1 MKKEKFSCGPYHSL
15 RSFQGDRKSG
25 RHQCVGIKE
34 CHSERSVAKS
44 KNLGLISFFIFV
56 LLLAGCSVYDN
67 YDVDLMQDGFAAVSS
82 SSDSL
87 EKDLSSNNEPVAS
100 SSSDKKAK
108 SSSSASA
115 KNHSSNSENDL
126 VSSSSESSS
135 GVKSSAS
142 SVSSALSSGSSAS
155 AEPLSSSAES
165 VTSSSSE
172 GTFAS
177 SSSSVMSQSSSS
189 DELAQSS
196 SSDGPAVSSS
206 SSAISSSSNKSR
218 SSSSL
223 SDWVCGV
230 STIKSR
236 DYEYKTVQVGNTCWL
251 KENVHYVP
259 SRGKTTCYEGKT
271 SNCDKYGPLYNY
283 AAASMACPVGWKLPS
298 KTEVDELLDAAG
310 DDKPGLHLKSMD
322 DWENGV
328 GDDLLGMSILPA
340 GCGLDADA
348 GDLLYMF
355 QGESALFWSSE
366 VPENGTENAH
376 EIIFLVGSDNSVAM
390 EAQDDNVFY
399 VSVRCVK
406 E

>member
-1 MKKEKFSCGPYHSL
+1 MLG
-15 RSFQGDRKSG
+15 G
-25 RHQCVGIKE
+25 RVCHCVTLWV
-34 CHSERSVAKS
+34 VA
-44 KNLGLISFFIFV
+44 IS
-56 LLLAGCSVYDN
+56 LLLLSGCSVYDN

-87 EKDLSSNNEPVAS
+87 DKDLSSNNEPVAS

-108 SSSSASA
+108 PSSSVSAE
-115 KNHSSNSENDL
+115 NRSSNSEKDP

-142 SVSSALSSGSSAS
+142 SVSSASSSGSSAS

-165 VTSSSSE
+165 VTSSSSDE
-172 GTFAS
+172 SAS
-177 SSSSVMSQSSSS
+177 
-189 DELAQSS
+189 LS
-196 SSDGPAVSSS
+196 SSDGPAASSS
-206 SSAISSSSNKSR
+206 SSAKSSSSSAKSSTSSR
-218 SSSSL
+218 PSSSSAL
-223 SDWVCGV
+223 TDWVCGN
-230 STIKSR
+230 STVKSR
-236 DYEYKTVQVGNTCWL
+236 DYEYKTVQVGNTCWF

-259 SRGKTTCYEGKT
+259 SRGKTTCYEEKT

-298 KTEVDELLDAAG
+298 KTEVDELLEAAG
-310 DDKPGLHLKSMD
+310 SKPGLHLKSTD

-340 GCGLDADA
+340 GCGLDAGT
-348 GDLLYMF
+348 GDMLYNF
-355 QGESALFWSSE
+355 QGTSALFWSSE
-366 VPENGTENAH
+366 VPDDGTENAH
-376 EIIFLVGSDNSVAM
+376 KIIFLVGSDNSVAM
-390 EAQDDNVFY
+390 EAQDDNVYY

>member
-1 MKKEKFSCGPYHSL
+1 MLG
-15 RSFQGDRKSG
+15 G
-25 RHQCVGIKE
+25 RVCHCVTLWV
-34 CHSERSVAKS
+34 VA
-44 KNLGLISFFIFV
+44 IS
-56 LLLAGCSVYDN
+56 LLLLSGCSVYDN

-82 SSDSL
+82 SSYSL
-87 EKDLSSNNEPVAS
+87 DKDLSSNNEPVAS

-115 KNHSSNSENDL
+115 ENRSSNSEKDP

-142 SVSSALSSGSSAS
+142 SVSSASSSGSSAS
-155 AEPLSSSAES
+155 AKPISSSAEF
-165 VTSSSSE
+165 VTTSSSAE
-172 GTFAS
+172 GAAS
-177 SSSSVMSQSSSS
+177 
-189 DELAQSS
+189 LS

-218 SSSSL
+218 SSSSH
-223 SDWVCGV
+223 SDWICGN
-230 STIKSR
+230 STVKSR
-236 DYEYKTVQVGNTCWL
+236 DYEYKTVLVGNTCWL

-259 SRGKTTCYEGKT
+259 SRGKTTCYKEEK

-310 DDKPGLHLKSMD
+310 SKPGLHLKSMD

-340 GCGLDADA
+340 GCGLDAGT
-348 GDLLYMF
+348 GDMLYNF
-355 QGESALFWSSE
+355 QGTSALFWSSE
-366 VPENGTENAH
+366 VPDDGTENAH
-376 EIIFLVGSDNSVAM
+376 KIIFLVGSDNSVAM
-390 EAQDDNVFY
+390 EAQDDNVYY

>member
-1 MKKEKFSCGPYHSL
+1 MLG
-15 RSFQGDRKSG
+15 G
-25 RHQCVGIKE
+25 RVCHCVTLWV
-34 CHSERSVAKS
+34 VA
-44 KNLGLISFFIFV
+44 IS
-56 LLLAGCSVYDN
+56 LLLLSGCSVYDN

-87 EKDLSSNNEPVAS
+87 DKDLSSNNEPVAS

-108 SSSSASA
+108 PSSSVSAE
-115 KNHSSNSENDL
+115 NRSSNSEKNP
-126 VSSSSESSS
+126 VSSSSDSSS

-142 SVSSALSSGSSAS
+142 SVSSASSSGSSAS

-177 SSSSVMSQSSSS
+177 SSSS
-189 DELAQSS
+189 
-196 SSDGPAVSSS
+196 DGPAASSS
-206 SSAISSSSNKSR
+206 SSGKSSSSNKSR

-271 SNCDKYGPLYNY
+271 SNCVKYGPLYNY

-298 KTEVDELLDAAG
+298 KTEVDELLEAAG
-310 DDKPGLHLKSMD
+310 SKPGLHLKSTD

-340 GCGLDADA
+340 GCGLDAGT
-348 GDLLYMF
+348 GDMLYNF
-355 QGESALFWSSE
+355 QGTSALFWSSE
-366 VPENGTENAH
+366 VPDDGTENAH
-376 EIIFLVGSDNSVAM
+376 KIIFLVGSDNSVAM
-390 EAQDDNVFY
+390 EAQDDNVYY

>member
-1 MKKEKFSCGPYHSL
+1 MLG
-15 RSFQGDRKSG
+15 G
-25 RHQCVGIKE
+25 RVCHCVTLWV
-34 CHSERSVAKS
+34 VA
-44 KNLGLISFFIFV
+44 IS
-56 LLLAGCSVYDN
+56 LLLLSGCSVYDN

-87 EKDLSSNNEPVAS
+87 DKDLSSNNEPVAS

-115 KNHSSNSENDL
+115 ENHSSNSEKDP

-142 SVSSALSSGSSAS
+142 SVSSASSSGSSAS

-165 VTSSSSE
+165 VTTSSSAE
-172 GTFAS
+172 GAAAS
-177 SSSSVMSQSSSS
+177 
-189 DELAQSS
+189 LS

-218 SSSSL
+218 SSSSH
-223 SDWVCGV
+223 SDWICGN
-230 STIKSR
+230 STVKSR

-298 KTEVDELLDAAG
+298 KTEVDELLDTAG
-310 DDKPGLHLKSMD
+310 DDKPGLHLKSTD

-340 GCGLDADA
+340 GCGLDAGT
-348 GDLLYMF
+348 GDMLYNF
-355 QGESALFWSSE
+355 QGTSALFWSSE
-366 VPENGTENAH
+366 VPDDGTENAH
-376 EIIFLVGSDNSVAM
+376 KIIFLVGSDNSVAM
-390 EAQDDNVFY
+390 EAQDDNVYY

>member
-1 MKKEKFSCGPYHSL
+1 MLG
-15 RSFQGDRKSG
+15 G
-25 RHQCVGIKE
+25 RVCHCVTLWV
-34 CHSERSVAKS
+34 VA
-44 KNLGLISFFIFV
+44 IS
-56 LLLAGCSVYDN
+56 LLLLSGCSVYDN

-87 EKDLSSNNEPVAS
+87 DKDLSSNNEPVAS

-115 KNHSSNSENDL
+115 ENHSSNSERNP

-142 SVSSALSSGSSAS
+142 SVSSASSSGSSAS

-165 VTSSSSE
+165 VT
-172 GTFAS
+172 T
-177 SSSSVMSQSSSS
+177 SSS
-189 DELAQSS
+189 DESASLS
-196 SSDGPAVSSS
+196 SSDGSAALSS
-206 SSAISSSSNKSR
+206 SSAKSSSSNKSR

-298 KTEVDELLDAAG
+298 KTEVDELLEAAG
-310 DDKPGLHLKSMD
+310 SKPGLHLKSTD

-340 GCGLDADA
+340 GCGLDAGT
-348 GDLLYMF
+348 GDMLYNF
-355 QGESALFWSSE
+355 QGTSALFWSSE
-366 VPENGTENAH
+366 VPDDGTENAH
-376 EIIFLVGSDNSVAM
+376 KIIFLVGSDNSVAM
-390 EAQDDNVFY
+390 EAQDDNVYY

>member
-1 MKKEKFSCGPYHSL
+1 MLG
-15 RSFQGDRKSG
+15 G
-25 RHQCVGIKE
+25 RVCHCVTLWV
-34 CHSERSVAKS
+34 VA
-44 KNLGLISFFIFV
+44 IS
-56 LLLAGCSVYDN
+56 LLLLSGCSVYDN

-87 EKDLSSNNEPVAS
+87 DKDLSSNNEPVAS

-108 SSSSASA
+108 PSSSVSAE
-115 KNHSSNSENDL
+115 NRSSNSEKNP
-126 VSSSSESSS
+126 VSSSSDSSS

-142 SVSSALSSGSSAS
+142 SVSSASSSGSSAS

-177 SSSSVMSQSSSS
+177 SSSS
-189 DELAQSS
+189 
-196 SSDGPAVSSS
+196 DGPAASSS
-206 SSAISSSSNKSR
+206 SSAKSSSSNKSR

-223 SDWVCGV
+223 SDWVCGN
-230 STIKSR
+230 STVKSR

-310 DDKPGLHLKSMD
+310 NDKPGLHLKSTD

-340 GCGLDADA
+340 GCGLDAGT
-348 GDLLYMF
+348 GDMLYYF
-355 QGESALFWSSE
+355 QGTSALFWSSE
-366 VPENGTENAH
+366 VPDDGTENAH
-376 EIIFLVGSDNSVAM
+376 KIIFLVGSDNSVAM
-390 EAQDDNVFY
+390 EAQDDNVYY

>member
-1 MKKEKFSCGPYHSL
+1 MLG
-15 RSFQGDRKSG
+15 G
-25 RHQCVGIKE
+25 RVCHCVTLWV
-34 CHSERSVAKS
+34 VA
-44 KNLGLISFFIFV
+44 IS
-56 LLLAGCSVYDN
+56 LLLLSGCSVYDN

-87 EKDLSSNNEPVAS
+87 DKDLSSNKEPVAS

-115 KNHSSNSENDL
+115 ENHSSNSERNP

-142 SVSSALSSGSSAS
+142 SVSSASSSGSSAS

-165 VTSSSSE
+165 VT
-172 GTFAS
+172 T
-177 SSSSVMSQSSSS
+177 SSS
-189 DELAQSS
+189 DESASLS
-196 SSDGPAVSSS
+196 SSDGSAALSS
-206 SSAISSSSNKSR
+206 SSAKSSSSNKSR

-298 KTEVDELLDAAG
+298 KTEVDELLEAAG
-310 DDKPGLHLKSMD
+310 SKPGLHLKSTD

-328 GDDLLGMSILPA
+328 GDDLPGMSILPA
-340 GCGLDADA
+340 GCGLDAGT
-348 GDLLYMF
+348 GDMLYNF
-355 QGESALFWSSE
+355 QGTSALFWSSE
-366 VPENGTENAH
+366 VPDDGTENAH
-376 EIIFLVGSDNSVAM
+376 KIIFLVGSDNSVAM
-390 EAQDDNVFY
+390 EAQDDNVYY

>member
-1 MKKEKFSCGPYHSL
+1 MLG
-15 RSFQGDRKSG
+15 G
-25 RHQCVGIKE
+25 RVCHCVTLWV
-34 CHSERSVAKS
+34 VA
-44 KNLGLISFFIFV
+44 IS
-56 LLLAGCSVYDN
+56 LLLLSGCSVYDN

-87 EKDLSSNNEPVAS
+87 DKDLSSNNEPVAS

-115 KNHSSNSENDL
+115 ENRSSNSEKDP
-126 VSSSSESSS
+126 VSLSSESSS

-142 SVSSALSSGSSAS
+142 SVSSASSSGSSAS

-177 SSSSVMSQSSSS
+177 SSSS
-189 DELAQSS
+189 DESASLS

-218 SSSSL
+218 SSSSH
-223 SDWVCGV
+223 SDWICGN
-230 STIKSR
+230 STVKSR

-340 GCGLDADA
+340 GCGLDAGT
-348 GDLLYMF
+348 GDMLYNF
-355 QGESALFWSSE
+355 QGTSALFWSSE
-366 VPENGTENAH
+366 VPDDGTENAH

>member
-1 MKKEKFSCGPYHSL
+1 MLG
-15 RSFQGDRKSG
+15 G
-25 RHQCVGIKE
+25 RVCHCVTLWV
-34 CHSERSVAKS
+34 VA
-44 KNLGLISFFIFV
+44 IS
-56 LLLAGCSVYDN
+56 LLLLSGCSVYDN

-87 EKDLSSNNEPVAS
+87 DKDLSSNNEPVAS

-108 SSSSASA
+108 PSSSVSAE
-115 KNHSSNSENDL
+115 NRSSNSEKNP
-126 VSSSSESSS
+126 VSSSSDSSS

-142 SVSSALSSGSSAS
+142 SVSSASSSGSSAS
-155 AEPLSSSAES
+155 AKPISSSAES

-177 SSSSVMSQSSSS
+177 SSSS
-189 DELAQSS
+189 
-196 SSDGPAVSSS
+196 DGPAASSS
-206 SSAISSSSNKSR
+206 SSGKSSSSNKSR

-223 SDWVCGV
+223 SDWVCGN
-230 STIKSR
+230 STVKSR

-271 SNCDKYGPLYNY
+271 SNCVKYGPLYNY

-298 KTEVDELLDAAG
+298 KTEVDELLEAAG
-310 DDKPGLHLKSMD
+310 SKPGLHLKSTD

-328 GDDLLGMSILPA
+328 GDDLLGLSILPA
-340 GCGLDADA
+340 GCGLDAGT
-348 GDLLYMF
+348 GDMLYNF
-355 QGESALFWSSE
+355 QGTSALFWSSE
-366 VPENGTENAH
+366 VPDDGTENAH
-376 EIIFLVGSDNSVAM
+376 KIIFLVGSDNSVAM
-390 EAQDDNVFY
+390 EAQDDNVYY